1 MKIPPHDDPR
11 LTAYALGELDASER
25 SAIEVLLAESRES
38 RQFVEDVRA
47 SAELLTAQLH
57 REPSPGL
64 ASEHRRAIEGRI
76 QPTPPAKRRPRWIPY
91 ALAAS
96 LLVAMSGFALLQTR
110 MSMQLH
116 RANS

>member
-25 SAIEVLLAESRES
+25 SAIEVLLAESPES

-47 SAELLTAQLH
+47 TAELLTAQLH

-64 ASEHRRAIEGRI
+64 AAEHRRAIEGRL
-76 QPTPPAKRRPRWIPY
+76 QPAPPARRRPRWIPY

-96 LLVAMSGFALLQTR
+96 LVVVVPGLL
-110 MSMQLH
+110 LL
-116 RANS
+116 